1 MIKRLLTIFFIT
13 TLVLTAGM
21 VLAKDSEIPARLQT
35 EVIKLKHISFT
46 KPIEE
51 TIKTIIDT
59 DYSGKAFFT
68 YDRKN
73 RAIIVTATN
82 VTIDRI
88 KKFVNKFDIKGTPL
102 VLKVYVLSEKKGKN
116 KENNLPEAL
125 TEKLKKLDVYSVE
138 TLSSAMIST
147 KTGKSVFVSL
157 KDPNYGT
164 TFEITFFLT
173 EEDGRIGLY
182 DFNIY
187 KLKKEKDN
195 VYNRWKIIHSSY
207 SITPQDPLV
216 IGITGDNKVDY
227 IFAITMNK

>member
-1 MIKRLLTIFFIT
+1 MIKRLLTIFFIA

-21 VLAKDSEIPARLQT
+21 ALAKDSEIPARLQT